1 MAQQEP
7 TELSA
12 LVMSGLG
19 AIVPVTY
26 RCGHC
31 RDHVCT
37 AIPQACRGCNH
48 PHGLSTISACINC
61 RWNYIMRDNGIKVC
75 PLGAYDMMFAAMKMM
90 YRNYTEL
97 INGEDIHTEMMWVI
111 WRALSFIDENIQE
124 DCLRMASDVS
134 SDQALREMISDVELG
149 YIRFDECR
157 SLLDIRYTF
166 DVEIPQ
172 MLGLMSRDT

>member
-1 MAQQEP
+1 
-7 TELSA
+7 
-12 LVMSGLG
+12 
-19 AIVPVTY
+19 
-26 RCGHC
+26 
-31 RDHVCT
+31 
-37 AIPQACRGCNH
+37 
-48 PHGLSTISACINC
+48 
-61 RWNYIMRDNGIKVC
+61 MRDNGIKVC